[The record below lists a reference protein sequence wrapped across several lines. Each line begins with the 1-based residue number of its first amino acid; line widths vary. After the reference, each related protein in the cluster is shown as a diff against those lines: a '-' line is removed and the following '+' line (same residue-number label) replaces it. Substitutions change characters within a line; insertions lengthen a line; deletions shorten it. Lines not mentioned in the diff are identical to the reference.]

1 LLLLPTASVL
11 NVKMRCGMT
20 LTGFE
25 MIKLNKV
32 DPEDRIDERIEFSP
46 VKKRKV

>member
-1 LLLLPTASVL
+1 
-11 NVKMRCGMT
+11 MT

-32 DPEDRIDERIEFSP
+32 DPEDRIDELIEFSP
-46 VKKRKV
+46 VKEEKV